1 MKHLFSILKKY
12 KKYLVLCILFLGI
25 LIGFVFVKTQE
36 KSVLSQTS
44 NEIVPETSH
53 ELIPETPSKIEE
65 LPTGLKWESN
75 QTDPIYSSSQAKP
88 GGTMTL
94 FINTFPLT
102 IRTIGPDSN
111 IAFRAYLSNNN
122 WPLLTIHPNT
132 RNLIPLLA
140 ESWAFGKDK
149 RSMFFK
155 IHPKAKWS
163 DGVPV
168 TVDDFLFTI
177 EMMKSKNILDPF
189 SNDYIQKYIDKV
201 VKYDDKTI
209 GVFIKRPYPKLEQYV
224 MSLAPRPKHFYKGL
238 IPKDFVKRYNWK
250 IEPVTGPYLLTKIRK
265 GKSFTFEKQQD
276 WWAQDLRYIK
286 NRFNPKRLMVKVVR
300 DEAVTYELF
309 KKGRS
314 DVFEAMTPERWYLKC
329 RGEEFDKGYIE
340 KTTYYTDSPRSNRG
354 FYLNTSNPLFKNS
367 QVKYAFAH
375 AMDIDSSIQKIFR
388 GDVYRLER
396 TYTGYGDYENK
407 SIKARKYDIKR
418 VERIMK
424 SLDWKRDEDGIWTK
438 GNQRFSVK
446 ITYSYALYTDL
457 LGFLKEQAKKA
468 GVEMILDFLDGA
480 TAFKKVKEK
489 NHQATFWAWSTGLIP
504 APWQMF
510 HSINVKPN
518 TNNISNTSD
527 KKLDELIDQYRDTSD
542 QAKHIQLAKN
552 IAKRIHELGDF
563 VPSHYFPFVRTC
575 HWRWMKLP
583 KDGAATLLSQQAIFD
598 PTSYSTGGLFWID
611 DKVKKETLSAK
622 RSGRTFPSVNRVENK
637 K

>member
-1 MKHLFSILKKY
+1 MKHLFSIFKKY

-25 LIGFVFVKTQE
+25 SIGLIFVKTQE
-36 KSVLSQTS
+36 KSALSQTSNEIVSETS
-44 NEIVPETSH
+44 NEIVPETSN
-53 ELIPETPSKIEE
+53 EVISETSSNVEE

-75 QTDPIYSSSQAKP
+75 QTDPIYSSSQAKH

-168 TVDDFLFTI
+168 TVDDFLFMI
-177 EMMKSKNILDPF
+177 EMMKSKNTLDPF
-189 SNDYIQKYIDKV
+189 LNDYIQKYIDKV

-209 GVFIKRPYPKLEQYV
+209 GVFAKRPYPKLEQYV
-224 MSLAPRPKHFYKGL
+224 NLAPRPKHFYKGQ

-265 GKSFTFEKQQD
+265 GKSFTFEKQQN

-286 NRFNPKRLMVKVVR
+286 NRFNPKRLMVRVVR

-329 RGEEFDKGYIE
+329 QGEEFDKGYIE

-354 FYLNTSNPLFKNS
+354 FYLNTSTPLFKNS
-367 QVKYAFAH
+367 QIKYAFAH

-407 SIKARKYDIKR
+407 SIEARKYDIKR

-446 ITYSYALYTDL
+446 VTYSYALYTDL

-468 GVEMILDFLDGA
+468 GVELILDFLDGA

-510 HSINVKPN
+510 HSVNVKPN

-611 DKVKKETLSAK
+611 DRVKKGNPIS
-622 RSGRTFPSVNRVENK
+622 K
-637 K
+637 KKW

>member
-1 MKHLFSILKKY
+1 M
-12 KKYLVLCILFLGI
+12 KYLFLIFKRNLRQKHSLLLVLLFGI
-25 LIGFVFVKTQE
+25 IIQPLPIEAQK
-36 KSVLSQTS
+36 K
-44 NEIVPETSH
+44 
-53 ELIPETPSKIEE
+53 TPSSKASKKAES
-65 LPTGLKWESN
+65 LPTDLKWQSN
-75 QTDPIYSSSQAKP
+75 QTDPIYSSPQAKP

-111 IAFRAYLSNNN
+111 IAFRAYLSDNN
-122 WPLLTIHPNT
+122 WPLVTIHPNT

-168 TVDDFLFTI
+168 TVDDFLFMI
-177 EMMKSKNILDPF
+177 EMMKSKHILDPF
-189 SNDYIQKYIDKV
+189 ANDYVDKYIDKV
-201 VKYDDKTI
+201 VKYDNKTI
-209 GVFIKRPYPKLEQYV
+209 GVFAKKAYPKLEEYLNL
-224 MSLAPRPKHFYKGL
+224 SPRPKHFYKGR
-238 IPKDFVKRYNWK
+238 IPKDFVKSHNWK

-265 GKSFTFEKQQD
+265 GKSFTFEKQKN
-276 WWAQDLRYIK
+276 WWAQNLRYMK

-329 RGEEFDKGYIE
+329 RGEEYDKGYIE

-354 FYLNTSNPLFKNS
+354 FYLNTSNPLFKNT
-367 QVKYAFAH
+367 QIKYAFAH
-375 AMDIDSSIQKIFR
+375 AMDINTSIQRIFR

-396 TYTGYGDYENK
+396 PYTGYGVYENK

-424 SLDWKRDEDGIWTK
+424 SLGWKRDKDGIWVK

-446 ITYSYALYTDL
+446 LTYSYAVYTDH

-468 GVEMILDFLDGA
+468 GVELILDFLDGA

-489 NHQATFWAWSTGLIP
+489 NHQATFWAWSTGLTP

-510 HSINVKPN
+510 HSINAKPN

-527 KKLDELIDQYRDTSD
+527 KKLDKLIDEYRDTSD
-542 QAKHIQLAKN
+542 QAQHIKLAKN
-552 IAKRIHELGDF
+552 ISKRIHELGDF
-563 VPSHYFPFVRTC
+563 IPSHYFPLVRTC

-583 KDGAATLLSQQAIFD
+583 KGGAATLLSQQAIFD
-598 PTSYSTGGLFWID
+598 PTSPSTGGLFWID
-611 DKVKKETLSAK
+611 DKIKKETLAAK
-622 RSGRTFPSVNRVENK
+622 KKSKTFPAVNRVENK
-637 K
+637 LSH